1 MNPHY
6 VEMFFLQLNS
16 LYLYGTLDEN
26 TDIVLYTS
34 TGLMNLIKTNFL
46 YDIFKNKLIFEIN
59 DTYNDIDRA
68 CKSRIDVFDLPSIS
82 KYYKILYL
90 DTDIIITGDINPI
103 FEVSKDDIIYVL
115 GEGQVNEKDVHNYW
129 GSIALFNKEEMNIH
143 RNKTA
148 FSSGIIL
155 FNNCDKV
162 RFLFKKIKEDIV
174 KRPNYFSC
182 YDQPYFIYN
191 AFKYDLYD
199 NTALE
204 KYVKRTDKDNEF
216 NEQQVIYHFAGDP
229 GHHIRKIP
237 LMTNFF
243 NNVNKKRIEN

>member
-6 VEMFFLQLNS
+6 VEMFFLQLKS
-16 LYLYGTLDEN
+16 IYLYGTLDKN

-34 TGLMNLIKTNFL
+34 SELMKFVKSSFL
-46 YDIFKNKLIFEIN
+46 YNIFKNNIVFEIN
-59 DTYNDIDRA
+59 DKYNDINSA
-68 CKSRIDVFDLPSIS
+68 CKSRIDVFDLSSIS
-82 KYYKILYL
+82 KYDKILYL
-90 DTDIIITGDINPI
+90 DTDIIITGDINTV
-103 FEVSKDDIIYVL
+103 FEMSKKDIIYVL
-115 GEGQVNEKDVHNYW
+115 GEGQVNENDVNNYW

-143 RNKTA
+143 RNKVA

-162 RFLFKKIKEDIV
+162 RFLFNKIKEDV
-174 KRPNYFSC
+174 VRRPYFFSC

-191 AFKYDLYD
+191 AFIYELYD
-199 NTALE
+199 NTTLD

-216 NEQQVIYHFAGDP
+216 DDQHVIYHFAGDP
-229 GHHIRKIP
+229 GHHIRKLP

-243 NNVNKKRIEN
+243 NNVNDKRIQN